1 MNGPYMTPG
10 RFRIGG
16 FGVDLTDIDDVDLR
30 AILNRATAMVNAY
43 CTVPSTPAPYD
54 FRGGTVVGDE
64 VPYHVGSALLP
75 PQTRVYPR
83 HTPLRSLTSIQIDVT
98 PGQHVAFD
106 EEEVYTTTDYFEL
119 TSHAFTGLSPIGN
132 MLWPGI
138 GMQTPVVK
146 VSYTYGYLISEIG
159 EELEQTDAKQYR
171 AMNQWW
177 FADPAPVVYVDG
189 VEADSADYTVGINEG
204 TVTFDTN
211 QPDGAIVS
219 VDYAHKMPAAIAE
232 ATGMVAK
239 DALGERDLNRKGL
252 HGLVEL
258 AVGEVRIRRDFPR
271 AGVQK
276 VGVSDQVAQLL
287 DPYKFITVRGGTDG

>member
-10 RFRIGG
+10 RYRIGG
-16 FGVDLTDIDDVDLR
+16 FGVDLSGVDDVELR
-30 AILNRATAMVNAY
+30 AILHRATAMVNAY
-43 CTVPSTPAPYD
+43 CTVPQTPSAYD
-54 FRGGTVVGDE
+54 FRGGTIVGEE

-75 PQTRVYPR
+75 PQTRIYVR
-83 HTPLRSLTSIQIDVT
+83 HTPLRSLTSMQIDVT

-106 EEEVYTTTDYFEL
+106 EGEIYATNDYFEL
-119 TSHAFTGLSPIGN
+119 TSMAFTGLSPVGN
-132 MLWPGI
+132 LLWPGI
-138 GMQTPVVK
+138 GMQTPIAR
-146 VSYTYGYLISEIG
+146 VSYTYGYLLSVLG
-159 EELEQTDAKQYR
+159 EELEQTDAKEFR

-189 VEADSADYTVGINEG
+189 TETTTGFTINYNEG
-204 TVTFDTN
+204 MVTFDAN
-211 QPDGAIVS
+211 QTGLVS
-219 VDYAHKMPAAIAE
+219 VDYAHKLPSEIAE
-232 ATGMVAK
+232 ATGMVAT
-239 DALGERDLNRKGL
+239 DRIGERDLTRKGL

-276 VGVSDQVAQLL
+276 IGVSDQVAQLL